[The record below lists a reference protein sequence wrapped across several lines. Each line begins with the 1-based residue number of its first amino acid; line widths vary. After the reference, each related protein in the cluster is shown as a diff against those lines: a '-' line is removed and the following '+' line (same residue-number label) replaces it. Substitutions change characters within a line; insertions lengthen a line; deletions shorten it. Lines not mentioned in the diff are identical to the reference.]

1 MPTKSR
7 ANIEQTYFAEKF
19 GFFFRIDT
27 GWVTP
32 MDNNLEFD
40 VFQRPYLDMLDAL
53 VTQIQNNTATVNHMN
68 FTLNDFCYKPISGE
82 GCLVESPM

>member
-1 MPTKSR
+1 MPAKSR

-32 MDNNLEFD
+32 MDNNLDFD

-53 VTQIQNNTATVNHMN
+53 VYQI
-68 FTLNDFCYKPISGE
+68 
-82 GCLVESPM
+82 